1 MSTTSVVP
9 GEASELVE
17 PELVIREARRRR
29 RRRWIVIAAVVGL
42 VVGAVVAIVG
52 TTGGRVT
59 PDRPSSAPPH
69 TPKVTSN
76 APTAVQPERPES
88 LAVGPNGNLY
98 MADGIRNQ
106 ILERLPG
113 GSFVPVAGNGTAG
126 FSGDGG
132 SATEAELDDPAG
144 ITFGPNHTLYIAD
157 LGNGRIRAVSPTGT
171 ITTIAGD
178 GGQTDWVADGTPA
191 LAASIEPSAMAFGP
205 DGLMYVATGSQ
216 VLRLGAD
223 GALTRV
229 LGEDSNEY
237 AGLYGIGGP
246 AVAASADGPD
256 GLAFDAAGNL
266 YVAGF
271 NTKTILMVDPAGTVR
286 VIGTV
291 YPRGNSGLVTG
302 PGGSV
307 LAMDEL
313 SVDRL
318 TPQGIQAR
326 VAFPTTSRVSYL
338 GITGFSP
345 NGIAVASNGDIYLDT
360 FYGNGYAD
368 KSALIMINRRGSPS
382 LLWEHG

>member
-9 GEASELVE
+9 SETSELVD
-17 PELVIREARRRR
+17 PELVIREARRRQR
-29 RRRWIVIAAVVGL
+29 RRRIVIAAAVALVACVV
-42 VVGAVVAIVG
+42 AAIVG
-52 TTGGRVT
+52 TTGGRVAPT
-59 PDRPSSAPPH
+59 RHSSAPPPTH
-69 TPKVTSN
+69 KVTSKP
-76 APTAVQPERPES
+76 PTTVQPERPES
-88 LAVGPNGNLY
+88 LAVGPNGNIY

-132 SATEAELDDPAG
+132 PATKAQLNDPGG

-191 LAASIEPSAMAFGP
+191 LAASIDPSAMAFGP

-216 VLRLGAD
+216 VLRLGVD
-223 GALTRV
+223 GAFTRV
-229 LGEDSNEY
+229 LGEDDNEY
-237 AGLYGIGGP
+237 AGLYGVGGP
-246 AVAASADGPD
+246 AVDASADGPD
-256 GLAFDAAGNL
+256 GLAFDGAGNL

-271 NTKTILMVDPAGTVR
+271 NTKTILMVDPAGIVS
-286 VIGTV
+286 VIGSV
-291 YPRGNSGLVTG
+291 YPRGNGGLVTD

-318 TPQGIQAR
+318 SPQGIEAL
-326 VAFPTTSRVSYL
+326 VSFPTTSKVSYL

-360 FYGNGYAD
+360 FYGNGYTD
-368 KSALIMINRRGSPS
+368 KSALIKVNGRGSPS
-382 LLWEHG
+382 LLWEHT